1 MASDLKILMEVVKL
15 ITRRNNDKQKFII
28 QSVVDTKKTYDAI
41 LVQIMKLNK
50 IMAKQ
55 VV

>member
-1 MASDLKILMEVVKL
+1 MTGDLKILMEVVKL

-28 QSVVDTKKTYDAI
+28 QTVVDTKKTYDKI
-41 LVQIMKLNK
+41 LVQVTELKK

-55 VV
+55 NV